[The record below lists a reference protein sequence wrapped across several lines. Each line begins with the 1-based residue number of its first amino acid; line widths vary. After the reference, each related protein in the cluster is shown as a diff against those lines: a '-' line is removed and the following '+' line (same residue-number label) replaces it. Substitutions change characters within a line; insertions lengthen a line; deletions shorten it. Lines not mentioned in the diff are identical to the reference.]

1 MAIKNVTDD
10 NDLVI
15 INQSGITLRLAV
27 KDVRVMGRAAQGVKL
42 IDLSKRNDT
51 IASVCKVDSNPE
63 EAAEKE
69 AEEELSEEA
78 RAENQESIDTL
89 AAEIE
94 SQEVDLIVEKA
105 MDDPDFDGDEIDEID
120 DIEEDEIDEIEE
132 DEPND

>member
-1 MAIKNVTDD
+1 
-10 NDLVI
+10 
-15 INQSGITLRLAV
+15 
-27 KDVRVMGRAAQGVKL
+27 MGRAAQGVKL

-105 MDDPDFDGDEIDEID
+105 MDDPDFDGDEIDDID